1 MATFSNIDT
10 LPDDCV
16 SKILSYTSPPDACS
30 FSMVSSTLQSPANSD
45 TLWRTFL
52 PSDYDHILSR
62 ILNPLTLQ
70 SSSYKHLFYSLSQ
83 QPLLLDKGNISFKLD
98 KCSGKKSYI
107 LSARELSITWSNDPM
122 YWSWR
127 PTTESRFAEVAEL
140 RTISWLEIK
149 GKIRTKI
156 LTPNTSYAVYLI
168 TKVSHRVYGL
178 DSAPA
183 EVSVSVA
190 NKVQNSKAYLY
201 NKFEDTLFGE
211 NRRKMEGKK
220 VMIEDDSY
228 EGIQVPLKRDDGWM
242 ENELGEFL
250 SGDEDD
256 DEEVKMSV
264 MEVGYRLKG
273 GLIVEGIEVRP
284 KHV

>member
-1 MATFSNIDT
+1 M
-10 LPDDCV
+10 
-16 SKILSYTSPPDACS
+16 
-30 FSMVSSTLQSPANSD
+30 
-45 TLWRTFL
+45 
-52 PSDYDHILSR
+52 
-62 ILNPLTLQ
+62 
-70 SSSYKHLFYSLSQ
+70 
-83 QPLLLDKGNISFKLD
+83 
-98 KCSGKKSYI
+98 
-107 LSARELSITWSNDPM
+107 
-122 YWSWR
+122 
-127 PTTESRFAEVAEL
+127 AEL

-156 LTPNTSYAVYLI
+156 LTPNTSYAVYLL

-201 NKFEDTLFGE
+201 NKYEDTLFGE
-211 NRRKMEGKK
+211 NTRKMEGKK

-228 EGIQVPLKRDDGWM
+228 EGIQVPLKRNDGWM
-242 ENELGEFL
+242 EIELGEFFC
-250 SGDEDD
+250 SED

>member
-1 MATFSNIDT
+1 MTTCSNIDT
-10 LPDDCV
+10 LPEDCV
-16 SKILSYTSPPDACS
+16 SKILSYTSPPDACN
-30 FSMVSSTLQSPANSD
+30 FSMVSSALQSPANSD

-62 ILNPLTLQ
+62 ILNPLTLE

-83 QPLLLDKGNISFKLD
+83 QPLLLDKGNISLKLD
-98 KCSGKKSYI
+98 KSSGKKSYI

-149 GKIRTKI
+149 GKIRTKV
-156 LTPNTSYAVYLI
+156 LTPNTLYAVYLI

-178 DSAPA
+178 DYAPA

-190 NKVQNSKAYLY
+190 NRVQNSKAYLY
-201 NKFEDTLFGE
+201 NKYEDTLFCE
-211 NRRKMEGKK
+211 K
-220 VMIEDDSY
+220 Y
-228 EGIQVPLKRDDGWM
+228 EGIQVPSKRDDGWM
-242 ENELGEFL
+242 EIELGEFL
-250 SGDEDD
+250 CGDEIED

>member
-1 MATFSNIDT
+1 MATCSNIDT

-16 SKILSYTSPPDACS
+16 SKILSYTSPPDACT
-30 FSMVSSTLQSPANSD
+30 FSMVSSILQSPANSD

-62 ILNPLTLQ
+62 TLNPLTLQ

-140 RTISWLEIK
+140 RTVNWLEIK
-149 GKIRTKI
+149 GRIRTKI
-156 LTPNTSYAVYLI
+156 LTPDTLYAVYLI

-178 DSAPA
+178 DFSPA
-183 EVSVSVA
+183 EISVSVG
-190 NKVQNSKAYLY
+190 NKVQSSKAYLY
-201 NKFEDTLFGE
+201 NKFEDSVFCK
-211 NRRKMEGKK
+211 NRRKMEGKRM
-220 VMIEDDSY
+220 MIEDNSD
-228 EGIQVPLKRDDGWM
+228 ERIQVPWKRDDGWM
-242 ENELGEFL
+242 EIELGEFL
-250 SGDEDD
+250 CGEED